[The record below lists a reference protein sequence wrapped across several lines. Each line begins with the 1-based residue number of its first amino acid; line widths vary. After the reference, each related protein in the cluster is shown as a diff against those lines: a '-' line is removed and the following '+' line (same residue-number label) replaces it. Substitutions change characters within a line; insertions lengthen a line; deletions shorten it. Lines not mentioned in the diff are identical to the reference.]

1 MAPPAPVFAVDRGQ
15 AFAEEWLD
23 PLGGSAFVKEVVV
36 LLEYVLDVVRVA
48 E

>member
-15 AFAEEWLD
+15 TFAEEWLD
-23 PLGGSAFVKEVVV
+23 PLGGGAFVKEVVV